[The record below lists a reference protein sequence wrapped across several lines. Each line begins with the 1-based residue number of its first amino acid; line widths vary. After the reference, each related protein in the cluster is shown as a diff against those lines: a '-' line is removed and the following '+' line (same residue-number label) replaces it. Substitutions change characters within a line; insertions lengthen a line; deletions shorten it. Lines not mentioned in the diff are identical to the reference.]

1 MKIKTMKK
9 IMAWA
14 GLIIHAAIYLATGIL
29 GFFGSPAT
37 AGAVQACI
45 VLTIVVPVLMFAM
58 IRIAKILS
66 HKDDEDPS

>member
-1 MKIKTMKK
+1 MRIEKMKK

-14 GLIIHAAIYLATGIL
+14 GLILLAAIYIATGIL

-37 AGAVQACI
+37 AGAFKACI
-45 VLTIVVPVLMFAM
+45 VLTIVVPVLLYAM

-66 HKDDEDPS
+66 REDEDPEK